1 MQQIRSIQT
10 PVLIGGGIHCTVE
23 VRLGDGVGAEWERVP
38 YVAVPNDVA
47 RAGNLVWDAICAGQ
61 WENLDGHEPNFDPA
75 LLPPNGSDGA
85 TVEIALSL
93 AQLWPAPDPDPDLP
107 PEDPP

>member
-1 MQQIRSIQT
+1 MQQIRNIQN

-38 YVAVPNDVA
+38 YVAVPNDVS
-47 RAGNLVWDAICAGQ
+47 RPGNLVWDAICAGQ
-61 WENLDGHEPNFDPA
+61 FEALDHEPNFDREM
-75 LLPPNGSDGA
+75 LPPNGSDCV
-85 TVEIALSL
+85 TVEFALSL
-93 AQLWPAPDPDPDLP
+93 AQLWPAPDLP